1 MDCQLNATDKIKEML
16 EQVQQRAVAF
26 VNNEE
31 FVDKY
36 VIPFLQ
42 KTNE

>member
-1 MDCQLNATDKIKEML
+1 MDCELNATDKIKEML

-31 FVDKY
+31 FANQY
-36 VIPFLQ
+36 VIPFY